1 MLFPLFLQL
10 LASSFCHT
18 YRRSYNGANV
28 GLGKMPRVAA
38 GASVDSEPRHSI
50 HEGPLHIYFLFIYI
64 LSMYVY
70 PVIYY
75 KLDIPLLYTSI
86 YATKMYVYTLKRLEG
101 KAAKS

>member
-1 MLFPLFLQL
+1 MVRMLALEKCPGLLQVQVWIQNPVIL
-10 LASSFCHT
+10 
-18 YRRSYNGANV
+18 YMKV
-28 GLGKMPRVAA
+28 P
-38 GASVDSEPRHSI
+38 SI
-50 HEGPLHIYFLFIYI
+50 YIFYIYI

-101 KAAKS
+101 KAAKSWKNKRKR